1 MVFLVRLAA
10 LLFAL
15 VLAEGLAV
23 GHPHGAA
30 TVLRLRGAGK
40 NKAAGGNT
48 EGKRSGEEPI
58 LCRLKKGGSKWE
70 VACRANK
77 VEAFKEG
84 KIKKSELLLFEEPF
98 QDFKKGDRPS
108 GASIEAA
115 FGTTDVSAVVD
126 EILEKG
132 EFQITEKERK
142 VMLDSKTSEIIDYIS
157 HHFHEP
163 KTRLAVPATRI
174 QNGLESIKGLKIDPF
189 RSAESQVPLLQ
200 NGILRYD
207 SS

>member
-1 MVFLVRLAA
+1 MFQQSRILPLRFSLPLPLSLGFDHQLKSQKAFSPGCFQDSATQSLRLEGRQRISSCALRKIMVFLVRLAA

-115 FGTTDVSAVVD
+115 FGTT
-126 EILEKG
+126 ECGPQLK
-132 EFQITEKERK
+132 
-142 VMLDSKTSEIIDYIS
+142 
-157 HHFHEP
+157 P
-163 KTRLAVPATRI
+163 LAVDT
-174 QNGLESIKGLKIDPF
+174 
-189 RSAESQVPLLQ
+189 
-200 NGILRYD
+200 
-207 SS
+207 